1 MATID
6 EQIVKELHQMN
17 IYLKSI
23 AESLTN
29 RKVIL
34 KAKPENRK
42 KIEEQI
48 ANGSGSGVLFVDDQ
62 HINIVEIIK
71 EDNVKFKEGRTM
83 GLY

>member
-1 MATID
+1 MD
-6 EQIVKELHQMN
+6 VQDIVARELHQMN

-23 AESLTN
+23 AESLAN

-48 ANGSGSGVLFVDDQ
+48 ANSPDGGVLFIDDT
-62 HINIVEIIK
+62 IGLTMWKK
-71 EDNVKFKEGRTM
+71 ENNNE
-83 GLY
+83 